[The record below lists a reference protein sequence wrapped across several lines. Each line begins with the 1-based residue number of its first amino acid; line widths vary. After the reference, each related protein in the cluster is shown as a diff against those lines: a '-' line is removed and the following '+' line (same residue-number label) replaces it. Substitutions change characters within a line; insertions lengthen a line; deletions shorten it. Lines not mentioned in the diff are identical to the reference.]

1 MANAMNMIQLT
12 IIGRVVADP
21 EVKTVNNKEV
31 TKFRIIHNSEVNG
44 EKKTMTFHCSV
55 FNNLNK
61 IAQFLKKG
69 RLVCVTSN
77 DFSQAVWSREDRVGV
92 NNFLLVNS
100 ITILDKKPVEHSEQT
115 WNLDEVP
122 F

>member
-31 TKFRIIHNSEVNG
+31 TKFRVIYNSEVNG
-44 EKKTMTFHCSV
+44 EKKTMTFHCSAY
-55 FNNLNK
+55 NGLNR

-77 DFSQAVWSREDRVGV
+77 DFTQAAWSRDNKVGV
-92 NNFLLVNS
+92 NNYLLVNS
-100 ITILDKKPVEHSEQT
+100 ITILDKKPVNNSDQD
-115 WNLDEVP
+115 WNLEEVP